1 MISIRFVIFCM
12 KIEILHI
19 ICDFLT
25 VCSMIAVAGN
35 LGLAGL
41 LMVQILSGNAGEE

>member
-12 KIEILHI
+12 KIEILDI

-41 LMVQILSGNAGEE
+41 LMVQILSGNAGEV